1 MITPLE
7 RWIAGRIGVSPTG
20 LTRKQIQSHQL
31 ARLRQTVQWARERSP
46 FYRRHLEGFTERD
59 LGRLED
65 LPLFPM
71 TTPAHIQ
78 ADPRRFLCVS
88 QSDVTRVVTLE
99 TSGTTGN
106 PKRIWFTIED
116 QEATIDFFH
125 HGMSTLAGPGDRVL
139 ILLPGERPGS
149 VGDLLMK
156 GLARLGAVGLAHGFV
171 MNPRDTLMVMRQEK
185 PQILVGVPVQV
196 LGLARHSGGDWA
208 PRSVLLSTDH
218 APESLTRELERIWG
232 CEVFTHYGM
241 TEMGFGGGLECR
253 AHCGYHLREA
263 DLLVE
268 VVDPDSG
275 QLVPD
280 GTPGEVIFTT
290 LGREGMPLIRYRTGD
305 LSRFLV
311 ESCPCGTVL
320 QTLES
325 VSTRL
330 DGRMVLK
337 NGAVLTMADLDEVLF
352 DIDGLLDFNAT
363 LRDASDCQRLE
374 VELLLRDAAADL
386 AAVLAMT
393 RLRGIAS
400 IGSAETVGGFAVTV
414 SICSGKERS
423 GRGHAKRRI
432 EQI

>member
-7 RWIAGRIGVSPTG
+7 RWIAGRIGAGPAG
-20 LTRKQIQSHQL
+20 LTRAAIRSHQL
-31 ARLRQTVQWARERSP
+31 ERLRQSVQWAREKSP
-46 FYRRHLEGFTERD
+46 FYGRHLGELTEKD
-59 LGRLED
+59 LGSLED
-65 LPLFPM
+65 LARFPL

-88 QSDVTRVVTLE
+88 QSEVCRVVTLE

-106 PKRIWFTIED
+106 PKRIWFTAED
-116 QEATIDFFH
+116 QESTIDFFQ

-139 ILLPGERPGS
+139 VLLPGERPGS

-156 GLARLGAVGLAHGFV
+156 GLARLGAEGLLHGFV
-171 MNPRDTLMVMRQEK
+171 LDPLNTVRVMRRQR
-185 PQILVGVPVQV
+185 PQVLVGVPLQV
-196 LGLARHSGGDWA
+196 LALARYGGADWA

-218 APESLTRELERIWG
+218 VPRSLAGELERTWG
-232 CEVFTHYGM
+232 CEVFTHWGM
-241 TEMGFGGGLECR
+241 TETGFGGGLECA
-253 AHCGYHLREA
+253 AHSGYHLREA
-263 DLLVE
+263 DLHLE
-268 VVDPDSG
+268 VVDPETG
-275 QLVPD
+275 RTLPD
-280 GTPGEVIFTT
+280 GTLGEVVFTT
-290 LGREGMPLIRYRTGD
+290 LDRRGMPLIRYRTGD
-305 LSRFLV
+305 LSRFL
-311 ESCPCGTVL
+311 EKPCPCGTVL
-320 QTLES
+320 RTLEN

-330 DGRMVLK
+330 EGRMVLN

-363 LRDASDCQRLE
+363 LRDAGDCQRLE